1 MTVYNSSKAARV
13 MEIFALAFLFAY
25 AVFLFIFGDPI
36 IIVLYLIGIV
46 AFAFKVGIK
55 YYKASFCSFV
65 ICERG
70 ITKKFFGKSVFSA
83 WDEFTH
89 IGVGEKLAHTFFDD
103 TFRFALYFSK
113 ELPEKIYFTRKYY
126 SKWRNDTVTQN
137 ENFFFIRYREGLLE
151 EVLKY
156 VDERRIYD
164 IDRIRTCPDPHET
177 QDTETSKTPRNELGF
192 WDR

>member
-13 MEIFALAFLFAY
+13 TVIVCAVIFLAF
-25 AVFLFIFGDPI
+25 AVLVLIFGDPLS
-36 IIVLYLIGIV
+36 IVLYLIAGAISSPFV
-46 AFAFKVGIK
+46 
-55 YYKASFCSFV
+55 YKAYKSMFCSFV
-65 ICERG
+65 ICEKG
-70 ITKKFFGKSVFSA
+70 ITKKYFGKNVFSA

-126 SKWRNDTVTQN
+126 SSRTHEPVTQN
-137 ENFFFIRYREGLLE
+137 ENFYFIRYREGLLE

-177 QDTETSKTPRNELGF
+177 QDMETSKTPRNELGF